1 LGQEVAMTAHALK
14 FASLSDSDRRRV
26 DNLAK
31 LDEAEVIEVHVRL
44 KSGEEQIVILPAEA
58 VAVVGAAL
66 GGLARGERVAVLSE
80 GEEVTPNQA
89 SEILGI
95 SRPLVVHRMEIGDLP
110 FRYVGKHRRARL
122 ADVLA
127 LQARLEEQRAA
138 LRALA
143 EDAEDLAGTYG
154 V

>member
-1 LGQEVAMTAHALK
+1 MTAHALK